1 MEISSL
7 VEKQRAFFQKGI
19 TKTPQFR
26 QKALERL
33 EKGIRRY
40 EKEIHQA
47 LRKDLG
53 TSEFDRSGTDA
64 FRTDLCEKT
73 PFRLDAAKW
82 GADSSGPV
90 SGKKF

>member
-33 EKGIRRY
+33 EKESDGMRRKFIR
-40 EKEIHQA
+40 
-47 LRKDLG
+47 L
-53 TSEFDRSGTDA
+53 S
-64 FRTDLCEKT
+64 EKT
-73 PFRLDAAKW
+73 W
-82 GADSSGPV
+82 GNQSLRPI
-90 SGKKF
+90 